1 MFCFNWLRILE
12 ALLQH
17 KHQTTEMK
25 NIVRSAVAF
34 AATIAL
40 FATANAQVIITDDGT
55 GTGTTTWTNDNVY
68 ILDGFVFVNDGDV
81 LTIEAGTVIKG
92 MSGSGADASALVVA
106 RGAQIQANGTADAPI
121 IFTFE
126 ADALDGSTPFNV
138 RGQWGGV
145 ILLGAATLNSSP
157 GETQI
162 EGIPD
167 TESRGL
173 YGGTNDEDSSGS
185 MTYVSIRHGGT
196 DIGAGN
202 EINGLTIGGVG
213 AGTTLDYIEVISNAD
228 DGVEFFGGTASIKHV
243 VTAFCGDDSFDY
255 DEGWRGYGQFW
266 CTVQEEGEGDRGG
279 EHDGGTDPED
289 GMPYAHPVIY
299 NATYIGRG
307 AAAGKRAL
315 TLRDNAGGEYHN
327 SIFYNW
333 GKGIDIENLA
343 SGEDAY
349 ARFENN
355 EIAFA
360 GNVFDAC
367 TSLGLDATA
376 SDLFKITM
384 GSGWASA
391 ADSTEAATSSAAAFE
406 ASFAANN
413 NTVASTGL
421 SWVIEEGSGL
431 LNLVPNSDV
440 PSGANPTMEWFEDV
454 TYAGAFDPTNDCTW
468 LEGWSML
475 SSRGFIG
482 CSTGIA
488 QAEARAFA
496 LFPNPTNGQITL
508 VSDWNASQAMIQV
521 VNFNGQEVFHST
533 QSVVAGQPLALDLTQ
548 LTAGMYIV
556 TMTDG
561 TRSHYSKLIVE

>member
-1 MFCFNWLRILE
+1 
-12 ALLQH
+12 
-17 KHQTTEMK
+17 MK
-25 NIVRSAVAF
+25 NLSLILLGICF
-34 AATIAL
+34 LPNLIL
-40 FATANAQVIITDDGT
+40 AQVIITDSGS

-81 LTIEAGTVIKG
+81 LTIEPGTVIKG
-92 MSGSGADASALVVA
+92 MPGSGADASALIVA
-106 RGAQIQANGTADAPI
+106 RGGQIQANGTAEAPI

-145 ILLGAATLNSSP
+145 ILLGDAQLNSSP

-173 YGGTNDEDSSGS
+173 YGGTDDADSSGS

-202 EINGLTIGGVG
+202 EINGLTLGGVG
-213 AGTTLDYIEVISNAD
+213 SGTILDYIEIISNAD

-243 VTAFCGDDSFDY
+243 LTAFCGDDSFDY

-289 GMPYAHPVIY
+289 GLPYAHPIIY

-333 GKGIDIENLA
+333 GKGVDVENLA

-367 TSLGLDATA
+367 TGLGLSATA
-376 SDLFKITM
+376 SDLFTIAM
-384 GSGWASA
+384 GSGWTSA
-391 ADSTEAATSSAAAFE
+391 ADSADAAATSAATLQ
-406 ASFAANN
+406 ASFSTNN
-413 NTVASTGL
+413 NSVAATGL
-421 SWVIEEGSGL
+421 SWTVEEGSGL
-431 LNLVPNSDV
+431 LNLIPNSDL
-440 PSGANPTMEWFEDV
+440 PAGAAPALTWFDEV
-454 TYAGAFDPTNDCTW
+454 TYIGAFDPSGNCTW
-468 LEGWSML
+468 LDGWSML
-475 SSRGFIG
+475 STRGFIG

-488 QAEARAFA
+488 QFQRPTFDVY
-496 LFPNPTNGQITL
+496 PNPSNGMFTV
-508 VSDWNASQAMIQV
+508 VSDWDAPQARI
-521 VNFNGQEVFHST
+521 
-533 QSVVAGQPLALDLTQ
+533 SVLDFQGKCVHHVIQPLRMQQPTHLDFTHLETGVY
-548 LTAGMYIV
+548 LVTA
-556 TMTDG
+556 TDG
-561 TRSHYSKLIVE
+561 MRASFAKLIIH

>member
-1 MFCFNWLRILE
+1 MN
-12 ALLQH
+12 
-17 KHQTTEMK
+17 MK
-25 NIVRSAVAF
+25 NILRSALSLI
-34 AATIAL
+34 AATGL
-40 FATANAQVIITDDGT
+40 MATLNAQVTITDDGS
-55 GTGTTTWTNDNVY
+55 GTGTTTWTSDNVY
-68 ILDGFVFVNDGDV
+68 VLDGFVFVNDGDV
-81 LTIEAGTVIKG
+81 LTIEPGTVIKG
-92 MSGSGADASALVVA
+92 KSGSGADASALVVA
-106 RGAQIQANGTADAPI
+106 RGGQIQANGTADAPI
-121 IFTFE
+121 VFTFE
-126 ADALDGSTPFNV
+126 ADALDGSTPYNV

-145 ILLGAATLNSSP
+145 IILGQATLNSSP

-173 YGGTNDEDSSGS
+173 YGGTNDEDNSGS

-202 EINGLTIGGVG
+202 EINGLTLGGVG

-289 GMPYAHPVIY
+289 GMPYAHPIIY

-307 AAAGKRAL
+307 ASAGKRAL

-355 EIAFA
+355 EVAFA
-360 GNVFDAC
+360 GNIFDAC

-384 GSGWASA
+384 GSGWASE
-391 ADSTEAATSSAAAFE
+391 ADSTEAATSSAAAFQ

-413 NTVASTGL
+413 NSVAATGL
-421 SWVIEEGSGL
+421 SWVIEEGSGQ

-440 PSGANPTMEWFEDV
+440 PAGANPTIDWFEDV
-454 TYAGAFDPTNDCTW
+454 NFAGAFDPSNDCTW

-488 QAEARAFA
+488 QAEANAFSVY
-496 LFPNPTNGQITL
+496 PNPTNGQFTL
-508 VSDWNASQAMIQV
+508 VSDWNAAQATIQITDLS
-521 VNFNGQEVFHST
+521 GKLVF
-533 QSVVAGQPLALDLTQ
+533 QSNQVLVAGQPIAFDLNGIHSG
-548 LTAGMYIV
+548 LYIV
-556 TMTDG
+556 SVTEGM
-561 TRSHYSKLIVE
+561 RSQYTKLLVE

>member
-1 MFCFNWLRILE
+1 
-12 ALLQH
+12 
-17 KHQTTEMK
+17 MK
-25 NIVRSAVAF
+25 NIVRSAVAIVASF
-34 AATIAL
+34 AL
-40 FATANAQVIITDDGT
+40 FASANAQVIITDDGT

-106 RGAQIQANGTADAPI
+106 RGGQIQANGTADAPI

-145 ILLGAATLNSSP
+145 ILLGEATLNSSP

-202 EINGLTIGGVG
+202 EINGLTLGGVG

-228 DGVEFFGGTASIKHV
+228 DGLEFFGGTASIKHV

-266 CTVQEEGEGDRGG
+266 CAVQEAGEGDRGG

-289 GMPYAHPVIY
+289 GMPYAHPIIY
-299 NATYIGRG
+299 NATYIGHG
-307 AAAGKRAL
+307 ADAGKRAL

-355 EIAFA
+355 EMAFA

-391 ADSTEAATSSAAAFE
+391 ADSTEAATSSAAAFQ

-413 NTVASTGL
+413 NTVAATGL
-421 SWVIEEGSGL
+421 SWVVEEGSGL

-440 PSGANPTMEWFEDV
+440 PAGANPTMEWFDDV
-454 TYAGAFDPTNDCTW
+454 TYAGAFDPANNCTW

-488 QAEARAFA
+488 QAKARAFQ
-496 LFPNPTNGQITL
+496 LFPNPTNGHVQL
-508 VSDWNASQAMIQV
+508 VSDWNAAQATVSV
-521 VNFNGQEVFHST
+521 VNFNGAAVFERT
-533 QSVVAGQPLALDLTQ
+533 QAVVAGQPLALDLTQ
-548 LTAGMYIV
+548 LAAGLYIV

-561 TRSHYSKLIVE
+561 TRSNYAKLIID

>member
-1 MFCFNWLRILE
+1 
-12 ALLQH
+12 
-17 KHQTTEMK
+17 MK
-25 NIVRSAVAF
+25 NIVRSAVAIVASF
-34 AATIAL
+34 AL
-40 FATANAQVIITDDGT
+40 FASANAQVIITDDGT

-106 RGAQIQANGTADAPI
+106 RGGQIQANGTADAPI

-145 ILLGAATLNSSP
+145 ILLGEATLNSSP

-202 EINGLTIGGVG
+202 EINGLTLGGVG

-228 DGVEFFGGTASIKHV
+228 DGLEFFGGTASIKHV

-266 CTVQEEGEGDRGG
+266 CTIQEEGEGDRGG

-307 AAAGKRAL
+307 AEAGKRAL

-355 EIAFA
+355 EMAFA

-391 ADSTEAATSSAAAFE
+391 ADSTEAATSSAAAFQ

-413 NTVASTGL
+413 NTVAATGL
-421 SWVIEEGSGL
+421 SWVVEEGSGL

-440 PSGANPTMEWFEDV
+440 PAGANPTMEWFDDV
-454 TYAGAFDPTNDCTW
+454 TYAGAFDPANNCTW

-488 QAEARAFA
+488 QAKARAFQ
-496 LFPNPTNGQITL
+496 LFPNPTNGHVQL
-508 VSDWNASQAMIQV
+508 VSDWNAAQATVSV
-521 VNFNGQEVFHST
+521 VSFNGAAVFERT
-533 QSVVAGQPLALDLTQ
+533 QAVVAGQPLALDLTQ
-548 LTAGMYIV
+548 LAAGLYIV

-561 TRSHYSKLIVE
+561 TRSNYAKLIID

>member
-1 MFCFNWLRILE
+1 
-12 ALLQH
+12 
-17 KHQTTEMK
+17 MK
-25 NIVRSAVAF
+25 NILRSAL
-34 AATIAL
+34 ATIATFGL
-40 FATANAQVIITDDGT
+40 LATANAQVIITDDGS
-55 GTGTTTWTNDNVY
+55 GTGTTTWTSDNVY
-68 ILDGFVFVNDGDV
+68 VLDGFVFVNDGDV

-92 MSGSGADASALVVA
+92 MSGSGADASALIVA
-106 RGAQIQANGTADAPI
+106 RGGQIQANGTADAPI

-126 ADALDGSTPFNV
+126 ADALDGSTPYNV

-145 ILLGAATLNSSP
+145 IILGDATLNSSP

-173 YGGTNDEDSSGS
+173 YGGSDDADSSGS

-213 AGTTLDYIEVISNAD
+213 SGTTLDYVEVISNAD

-266 CTVQEEGEGDRGG
+266 CTIQEEGEGDRGG

-307 AAAGKRAL
+307 ADAGKRAL

-355 EIAFA
+355 EVAFA

-384 GSGWASA
+384 GSGWASE
-391 ADSTEAATSSAAAFE
+391 ADSTEAATTSASAFQ

-413 NTVASTGL
+413 NAVAATGL
-421 SWVIEEGSGL
+421 SWVVEEGSGL
-431 LNLVPNSDV
+431 LDLVPNSDV
-440 PSGANPTMEWFEDV
+440 PAGANPTMEWFDDV
-454 TYAGAFDPTNDCTW
+454 TFAGAFDPASDCTW

-475 SSRGFIG
+475 SNRGFIG
-482 CSTGIA
+482 CSTNIA
-488 QAEARAFA
+488 QAEASA
-496 LFPNPTNGQITL
+496 LVVFPNPTNGQFIIT
-508 VSDWNASQAMIQV
+508 SDWNASHATIQV
-521 VNFNGQEVFHST
+521 VDLNGKRVF
-533 QSVVAGQPLALDLTQ
+533 QSIEALSAGQQLPVDLTNVD
-548 LTAGMYIV
+548 AGLYIV
-556 TMTDG
+556 TVSDG
-561 TRSHYSKLIVE
+561 LRTHYSKLIIE

>member
-1 MFCFNWLRILE
+1 MFCFNWPRIPAAILR
-12 ALLQH
+12 H
-17 KHQTTEMK
+17 KHQMKDMK
-25 NIVRSAVAF
+25 NIVRSAFAF

-40 FATANAQVIITDDGT
+40 FATANAQIIITDDGT

-92 MSGSGADASALVVA
+92 MSGSGADASALIVA
-106 RGAQIQANGTADAPI
+106 RGGQIQANGTAEAPI

-126 ADALDGSTPFNV
+126 ADALDGSTPYNV

-145 ILLGAATLNSSP
+145 ILLGEATLNSSP

-202 EINGLTIGGVG
+202 EINGLTLGGVG

-307 AAAGKRAL
+307 AEAGKRAL

-355 EIAFA
+355 EMAFA

-391 ADSTEAATSSAAAFE
+391 ADSTEAATTSAAAFQ

-413 NTVASTGL
+413 NAVAATGL
-421 SWVIEEGSGL
+421 SWVVEEGSGL

-440 PSGANPTMEWFEDV
+440 PAGANPTMEWFDDV
-454 TYAGAFDPTNDCTW
+454 TYAGAFDPANDCTW

-482 CSTGIA
+482 CTSGIA
-488 QAEARAFA
+488 QAEARAFGI
-496 LFPNPTNGQITL
+496 FPNPTNGYVQL
-508 VSDWNASQAMIQV
+508 VSDWNASQATVSIV
-521 VNFNGQEVFHST
+521 DFNGKEVFQRT
-533 QSVVAGQPLALDLTQ
+533 QAMIAGQPLALDLTQ
-548 LTAGMYIV
+548 LAAGMYIV

-561 TRSHYSKLIVE
+561 TRSNYSKLIIE

>member
-1 MFCFNWLRILE
+1 MKHFLLFITACFFGL
-12 ALLQH
+12 
-17 KHQTTEMK
+17 
-25 NIVRSAVAF
+25 AV
-34 AATIAL
+34 TPS
-40 FATANAQVIITDDGT
+40 TAQVTITDNGS
-55 GTGTTTWTNDNVY
+55 GTGTTTWTSDNVY
-68 ILDGFVFVNDGDV
+68 LLDGFVFVNDGDV
-81 LTIEAGTVIKG
+81 LTIEPGTIIKG
-92 MSGSGADASALVVA
+92 KSGSGAEASALVVA
-106 RGAQIQANGTADAPI
+106 RGGQIQANGTADAPI

-126 ADALDGSTPFNV
+126 ADALDGSTPYNV

-145 ILLGAATLNSSP
+145 IILGEATLNSSP

-173 YGGTNDEDSSGS
+173 YGGNNDEDNSGS

-202 EINGLTIGGVG
+202 EINGLTLGGVG
-213 AGTTLDYIEVISNAD
+213 AGTTLEYIEVISNAD

-289 GMPYAHPVIY
+289 GMPYAHPIIY

-307 AAAGKRAL
+307 AEAGKRAL

-343 SGEDAY
+343 SGEDAF

-367 TSLGLDATA
+367 TGLGNDATA

-384 GSGWASA
+384 GSGWASES
-391 ADSTEAATSSAAAFE
+391 DSSAAATSSAAAFQ

-413 NTVASTGL
+413 NSVGTTGL

-431 LNLVPNSDV
+431 LDLVPNSDV
-440 PSGANPTMEWFEDV
+440 PSGANPTMDWFEDV
-454 TYAGAFDPTNDCTW
+454 NFAGAFDPSNDCTW

-482 CSTGIA
+482 CSTGMA
-488 QAEARAFA
+488 QAEANAFNVY
-496 LFPNPTNGQITL
+496 PNPTNGQFSIVSHQNKAWVL
-508 VSDWNASQAMIQV
+508 VQIIDL
-521 VNFNGQEVFHST
+521 NGTIVWEKNMNL
-533 QSVVAGQPLALDLTQ
+533 VAGQPEQSEAAHLPPGVYLLSISEG
-548 LTAGMYIV
+548 AGR
-556 TMTDG
+556 TT
-561 TRSHYSKLIVE
+561 TKLLIH

>member
-1 MFCFNWLRILE
+1 MKHFLLLITACFFGL
-12 ALLQH
+12 A
-17 KHQTTEMK
+17 
-25 NIVRSAVAF
+25 VPPSA
-34 AATIAL
+34 
-40 FATANAQVIITDDGT
+40 AQVTITDNGS

-68 ILDGFVFVNDGDV
+68 LLDGFVFVNDGDV
-81 LTIEAGTVIKG
+81 LTIEPGTIIKG
-92 MSGSGADASALVVA
+92 KSGSGAEASALVVA
-106 RGAQIQANGTADAPI
+106 RGGQIQANGTADAPI

-126 ADALDGSTPFNV
+126 ADALDGSTPYNV

-145 ILLGAATLNSSP
+145 IILGEATLNSSP

-173 YGGTNDEDSSGS
+173 YGGTNDEDNSGS

-202 EINGLTIGGVG
+202 EINGLTLGGVG
-213 AGTTLDYIEVISNAD
+213 AGTTLEYIEVISNAD

-289 GMPYAHPVIY
+289 GMPYAHPIIY

-307 AAAGKRAL
+307 AEAGKRAL

-343 SGEDAY
+343 SGEDAFV
-349 ARFENN
+349 RFENN

-367 TSLGLDATA
+367 TGLGQDATA

-384 GSGWASA
+384 GSGWANE
-391 ADSTEAATSSAAAFE
+391 ADSTEAATSSAAAFQ

-413 NTVASTGL
+413 NSVGTTGL
-421 SWVIEEGSGL
+421 SWVLEEGSGL
-431 LNLVPNSDV
+431 LDLVPNSDV
-440 PSGANPTMEWFEDV
+440 PSGANPTMDWFEDV
-454 TYAGAFDPTNDCTW
+454 NFAGAFDPSNDCTW

-488 QAEARAFA
+488 QAEANAFNVY
-496 LFPNPTNGQITL
+496 PNPTNGQFSIVSNQNKAWVL
-508 VSDWNASQAMIQV
+508 VQIIDL
-521 VNFNGQEVFHST
+521 NGTIVWGKNMNL
-533 QSVVAGQPLALDLTQ
+533 VAGKPEQPEAAHLPPGAYLLSISEG
-548 LTAGMYIV
+548 AGR
-556 TMTDG
+556 TT
-561 TRSHYSKLIVE
+561 TKLLIH